1 MMHLVLTK
9 HVVANMPAEM
19 AHLFE
24 EIAAKD
30 KVVQDCRN
38 MVADR
43 DGQLQKFIRLNGSLL
58 VNPKEETHN
67 KAIES
72 SYEQAEKVQEEK
84 LALTDKAAVLLDRQ
98 LRRLD
103 IKIRDLTRQGVMPKE
118 PALPSILYPSAGDGT
133 PFSGV
138 STPNTGISTPLNPL
152 PNSGLPGTTIAN
164 SNLTR
169 LAQPQP
175 QSARG
180 GARFNL
186 SAPGVHSSLNAPH
199 LTSSAPTTPAAN
211 VAHLHQRQRESSAGA
226 GNEVKRRR
234 LNTHLGSLPSASS
247 ALAQQSSLGPSGT
260 PKAGT
265 PSSVRSGSAGPKK
278 GQANKGGAGAASQQ
292 ARRKVGRPGQQQQKQ
307 PARGKAQAAD
317 GKPTKRPRKKLSG
330 AAASSANNAKSGKG
344 SSFVGVDGASTPGGS
359 SARGSHKNLD
369 VEMRDRGS
377 TRASIEAIKE
387 EDDDDTYQK
396 RIKAENEGGS
406 NTGRS
411 DDEHA
416 AGRRGT
422 PTNRR
427 SGAASK
433 PKVKRKPRARA
444 IAGTT
449 ADSTSNPVAAY
460 PAVNE
465 DDNDDNDDDDDDDE
479 DEEEEGEE
487 DEDDDDDAEDEE
499 EEEDDDDDDSDD
511 KKYCICRNVSH
522 GNMVACDNDTC
533 PFEWF
538 HWICVG
544 VNKEP
549 TGTWYCPKCR
559 GASVTELAANKAK
572 GGTAASAAA
581 GAATAAM
588 GGSIGAGAGAA

>member
-1 MMHLVLTK
+1 
-9 HVVANMPAEM
+9 MPAEM

-38 MVADR
+38 TVADR
-43 DGQLQKFIRLNGSLL
+43 DGQLQKFIRLNGSLF

-67 KAIES
+67 NAIES
-72 SYEQAEKVQEEK
+72 SYEQAQRVQEEK

-103 IKIRDLTRQGVMPKE
+103 IKIRDLTRHGVMPKE

-138 STPNTGISTPLNPL
+138 STPNTGMSTPLNPL
-152 PNSGLPGTTIAN
+152 PNNGLPGTTIAN
-164 SNLTR
+164 SNVTR

-186 SAPGVHSSLNAPH
+186 SVAGVHSSLNAPH

-234 LNTHLGSLPSASS
+234 LNIHLGSLPSASS
-247 ALAQQSSLGPSGT
+247 ALAQQSSLGPSDT

-278 GQANKGGAGAASQQ
+278 GQANKGGASAASQQ
-292 ARRKVGRPGQQQQKQ
+292 ARRKVGRPGQQQQQ
-307 PARGKAQAAD
+307 QQLRGKAQAAD
-317 GKPTKRPRKKLSG
+317 GKPTKRPRKKLTG
-330 AAASSANNAKSGKG
+330 AAASSANLAKSGKG
-344 SSFVGVDGASTPGGS
+344 SSFVGADGASTPGES

-377 TRASIEAIKE
+377 THASVEAIKE
-387 EDDDDTYQK
+387 EDDDDNYHK

-406 NTGRS
+406 NAGRS
-411 DDEHA
+411 DDEKP

-427 SGAASK
+427 SGTASK
-433 PKVKRKPRARA
+433 PKVKRKSRAHA
-444 IAGTT
+444 VAGIA
-449 ADSTSNPVAAY
+449 ADSASNPVAAH
-460 PAVNE
+460 PAIDE
-465 DDNDDNDDDDDDDE
+465 DDNDDEDDE
-479 DEEEEGEE
+479 DEEEEGEGEEEEYE
-487 DEDDDDDAEDEE
+487 DEDAEE

-511 KKYCICRNVSH
+511 KKYCTCRNVSH
-522 GNMVACDNDTC
+522 GNMVACDNDAC

-538 HWICVG
+538 HWMCVG
-544 VNKEP
+544 VTKEP

-572 GGTAASAAA
+572 GATVASAAVA
-581 GAATAAM
+581 AATEAM
-588 GGSIGAGAGAA
+588 GGSIGTVAGAA